1 MPFRR
6 ILAAAASAAVA
17 AVLAATAAT
26 AIAQVAPG
34 PATPQVAPPAA
45 VTPVAPVSGGAPVAA
60 AGPAVATV
68 AAMPGAA
75 AAPAIAASS
84 YVLVDWT
91 SGQTIVAQNADE
103 RRDPASLTKL
113 MTAYL
118 TFAALKAGTITP
130 SQPVPVSERAWR
142 AEGSRMFIEPRRA
155 VSVDELLRGMIVQSG
170 NDASIAL
177 AELVAGSED
186 AFAQR
191 MNDEAKKLGLANT
204 SFVNATGLSHPQHY
218 STAADMAKLAAALIR
233 DFPEYYPLYAI
244 KDYRYNNIT
253 QANRNRLLWTDP
265 YVDGVKTGHTDAA
278 GWCLIASA
286 KRGDRRLVSAVLG
299 AASDNARAAE
309 SQKLLN
315 YGFQSF
321 DTIQL
326 YAPGQ
331 PVSTLRVWKGAANDV
346 GAGFVA
352 NRYLTLPKGKAEK
365 LQLTMLATEPLVAP
379 VAKGQRVGAVKVA
392 LDGALVAE
400 FPLVALADVSGASFI
415 GRAWDTVRL
424 WFR

>member
-1 MPFRR
+1 MSFRR
-6 ILAAAASAAVA
+6 FLVAAALAAMAAVTHAQTGSAPAGTAAPAAPAAAVA
-17 AVLAATAAT
+17 L
-26 AIAQVAPG
+26 
-34 PATPQVAPPAA
+34 
-45 VTPVAPVSGGAPVAA
+45 
-60 AGPAVATV
+60 V

-191 MNDEAKKLGLANT
+191 MNEEAKKLGLANT
-204 SFVNATGLSHPQHY
+204 AFVNATGLSHPQHY
-218 STAADMAKLAAALIR
+218 STAADMAKLASALIR
-233 DFPEYYPLYAI
+233 DFPEHYPLYAI
-244 KDYRYNNIT
+244 KEYRYNNIT
-253 QANRNRLLWTDP
+253 QPNRNRLLWSDP

-278 GWCLIASA
+278 GWCLISSA
-286 KRGDRRLVSAVLG
+286 KRGDRRLVSVVLG
-299 AASDNARAAE
+299 AASDNARTAE

-315 YGFQSF
+315 YGFQAF
-321 DTIQL
+321 DTVQL

-331 PVSTLRVWKGAANDV
+331 PVSTLRVWKGATKDV
-346 GAGFVA
+346 AAGFIVD
-352 NRYLTLPKGKAEK
+352 RYLTLPKGKAEK
-365 LQLTMLATEPLVAP
+365 LQLAMTATEPLVAP

-392 LDGALVAE
+392 LDGAPVADL
-400 FPLVALADVSGASFI
+400 PLVALADVPAASFF